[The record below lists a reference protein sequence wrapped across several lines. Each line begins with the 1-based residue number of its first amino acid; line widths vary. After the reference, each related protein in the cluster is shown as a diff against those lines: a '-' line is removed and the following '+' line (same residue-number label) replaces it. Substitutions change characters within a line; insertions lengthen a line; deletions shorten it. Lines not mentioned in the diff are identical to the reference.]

1 MTPDGRYVAFASAAN
16 DLVPNDTN
24 GIQDIFVRDT
34 QAGQTFL
41 TSPGAIGAASNGA
54 SSDSPEITS
63 DGRYVAFRSTATN
76 LVYSSPLVINEIYVT
91 DLIAGKTILVS
102 TNAHNL
108 LAGTPISYNHVISDD
123 GQFVVFESSSGAAGI
138 IQRYNLQTGFTD
150 LLYTNAVASTVYNH
164 FRSVDMTP
172 DGRFVTFRFVVG
184 AEEPGDP
191 QRLSRAEAVKIG
203 KQVAETGIYDSI
215 SASPHV
221 VKSFGRHLWR
231 YGEEGK

>member
-1 MTPDGRYVAFASAAN
+1 MAN
-16 DLVPNDTN
+16 T
-24 GIQDIFVRDT
+24 GSDIE
-34 QAGQTFL
+34 L
-41 TSPGAIGAASNGA
+41 NSNLRVLF
-54 SSDSPEITS
+54 SC
-63 DGRYVAFRSTATN
+63 
-76 LVYSSPLVINEIYVT
+76 
-91 DLIAGKTILVS
+91 
-102 TNAHNL
+102 
-108 LAGTPISYNHVISDD
+108 
-123 GQFVVFESSSGAAGI
+123 
-138 IQRYNLQTGFTD
+138 
-150 LLYTNAVASTVYNH
+150 
-164 FRSVDMTP
+164 